1 MASLVM
7 LFKGTRWQHLW
18 AEPVH
23 DFFKHAVEFS
33 GILALFFAASL
44 TESWLGFLSFW
55 LVVWCLL
62 VVDDAFYLLDE
73 GVVVLSWLRVF
84 SWRGISLLTELEN
97 AVQDLLVLSIE
108 LAILDEI
115 EHWQEYFNT
124 HLNTHNVTRVEHK
137 VDQKDE
143 SSPQVRLHVRI
154 FWEVNDVLHY
164 LHANEY
170 LRLHHFR
177 LVRVTMLLHL

>member
-1 MASLVM
+1 M
-7 LFKGTRWQHLW
+7 
-18 AEPVH
+18 
-23 DFFKHAVEFS
+23 
-33 GILALFFAASL
+33 
-44 TESWLGFLSFW
+44 
-55 LVVWCLL
+55 
-62 VVDDAFYLLDE
+62 
-73 GVVVLSWLRVF
+73 
-84 SWRGISLLTELEN
+84 
-97 AVQDLLVLSIE
+97 QDLLVLSIE